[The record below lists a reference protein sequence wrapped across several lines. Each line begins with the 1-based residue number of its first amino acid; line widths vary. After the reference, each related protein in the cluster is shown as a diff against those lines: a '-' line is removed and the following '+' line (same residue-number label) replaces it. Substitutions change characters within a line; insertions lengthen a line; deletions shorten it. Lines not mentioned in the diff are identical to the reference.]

1 MVLGGP
7 RQYTARTQN
16 HDLLQCFKAHKNTP
30 MLPIKN
36 QGCHAC
42 FPNRTD
48 HWLLYIHVI
57 WTDCCKIQALPIVIQ
72 YETKT
77 CCTSCNLSRQIATK
91 FPKPELRAFL
101 GDSYGLSDPKPPFLG
116 LTNWRKLVSYNFS
129 VFFSGSKARIPSD
142 KVTKGAK
149 NWTKQ
154 KTYINI

>member
-116 LTNWRKLVSYNFS
+116 LTNWRKLVSYNVSLLFQ
-129 VFFSGSKARIPSD
+129 VPMQEFP
-142 KVTKGAK
+142 
-149 NWTKQ
+149 WTR
-154 KTYINI
+154 